1 MSVYHDASVPND
13 AHFVKDELM
22 KTYDNIL
29 FADSKESDFRRENAN
44 IDTDAPMGI
53 MLKLGA
59 EGSKKFVDD
68 IVLPK
73 EFREADKENWIHI
86 HEFNRGVAM

>member
-1 MSVYHDASVPND
+1 MSVYHDVSVPND
-13 AHFVKDELM
+13 SKFVESELM
-22 KTYDNIL
+22 ETYKNIL

-68 IVLPK
+68 VILPE

-86 HEFNRGVAM
+86 HE